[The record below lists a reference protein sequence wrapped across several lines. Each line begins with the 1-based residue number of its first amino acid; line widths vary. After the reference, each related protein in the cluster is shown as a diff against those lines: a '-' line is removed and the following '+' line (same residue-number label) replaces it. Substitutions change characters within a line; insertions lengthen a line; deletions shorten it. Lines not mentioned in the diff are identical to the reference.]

1 MGRIWIW
8 CWIQQSMLSG
18 SVSGRVSGSVSS
30 RVSGSCSG
38 HFVSGSCSGHFV
50 SGSCSG
56 HFVSGV
62 RSGYLLAGALFADSQ
77 VAFRRLDKPEAI
89 YASRQAV
96 EEACG
101 GGMPRQ

>member
-1 MGRIWIW
+1 
-8 CWIQQSMLSG
+8 MLPG
-18 SVSGRVSGSVSS
+18 SVSGRVSGSCYGHF
-30 RVSGSCSG
+30 VSGSCYG

-77 VAFRRLDKPEAI
+77 VAFRRLDKPKAI

-101 GGMPRQ
+101 GGCRGR